1 MYLWLMI
8 DRLWVLFPIFLAR
21 STNINIEKDLSS
33 FWDGNNGQNSDD
45 QAEDVSDDFILAN
58 TYWVIPWVY
67 GLLKGLIWISCWDD
81 QWLWKFHWS

>member
-21 STNINIEKDLSS
+21 STDINIEKDLSS

-67 GLLKGLIWISCWDD
+67 GLLK
-81 QWLWKFHWS
+81 